1 MRPSIVALMAL
12 IAIASGSLR
21 AAALGEPVRVKSP
34 GGIIEVV
41 ISTDQK
47 AQLQWSVKRRGKVVL
62 AEAPLGLNI
71 DGKIPGVRLGEPRTS
86 TGREEYPT
94 FGNHPTALNH
104 YNEAAIPVQS
114 GQDELYQLDVRA
126 FDDGAAVRYRAPL
139 EGKHRIAGELTS
151 WGLPAKATAWWAKY
165 EHSYEEPN
173 MHCAVDEIPAHDLAP
188 PVTVELGGDLFVT
201 ITEANNAVFPDMGL
215 RRGGHLLQ
223 AVFPANPKGWDV
235 EGAVETPWRVAII
248 AKGLT
253 ALVNS
258 NMLTNLC
265 PAPPAE
271 LAQAEWIKPGRSL
284 WQWWSIGA
292 PKLEDQKQWVDA
304 AKKLGFEYYLI
315 DDGWRDWRAP
325 GKDQWQLLKEVIEY
339 GKSQGVASLVWV
351 DSKEM
356 RDAKSRRTYLE
367 KVAGLGASGIKID
380 FIPAA
385 TPEIVKWYEGALK
398 DTAELNLLCNFHGA
412 IKPTGR
418 RRTWP
423 HELTREGVRGHEWHM
438 TRYKRVQAADH
449 DVSLPF
455 MRYMAGPADYTPT
468 AFDPHELVGYTW
480 PHELAQGIVMTS
492 PLLHF
497 TDNYK
502 FYLEN
507 PAVGVLRALPATW
520 DETLVLPGSKI
531 GKVVVFARRK
541 GSEWWI
547 GALNGAEATKIKI
560 DLKFLGKGS
569 FNAETYA
576 DVEGKDDAFDKKSI
590 MVKGSD
596 ALEITMRPKGGYVA
610 WIKKAGN

>member
-1 MRPSIVALMAL
+1 MRLSIVALMML
-12 IAIASGSLR
+12 FVIASGSLR

-47 AQLQWSVKRRGKVVL
+47 AQLIWSVSRQGKTVL

-71 DGKIPGVRLGEPRTS
+71 DGKTPGVRLGAPRTA
-86 TGREEYPT
+86 TKREEYPI
-94 FGNHPTALNH
+94 FGNHATAVNH
-104 YNEAAIPVQS
+104 YNEAAIPVLG

-139 EGKHRIAGELTS
+139 EGKHQIAGELTR

-173 MHCAVDEIPAHDLAP
+173 MHCAVDAIPAMDLAP

-201 ITEANNAVFPDMGL
+201 ITEANNAGFPDMGL
-215 RRGGHLLQ
+215 RRAGHALQ
-223 AVFPANPKGWDV
+223 AVFPANPKGWTV
-235 EGAVETPWRVAII
+235 EGAIETPWRVAII
-248 AKGLT
+248 AEGLT
-253 ALVNS
+253 GLVNS
-258 NMLTNLC
+258 DMLTNLC
-265 PAPPAE
+265 PPPPAE
-271 LAQAEWIKPGRSL
+271 LAKAAWIKPGRSL

-292 PKLEDQKQWVDA
+292 PKLEDQKQWVGA

-325 GKDQWQLLKEVIEY
+325 GKDQWQLLKEVIDY

-351 DSKEM
+351 NSKEM

-367 KVAGLGASGIKID
+367 KVAALGAAGIKID

-385 TPEIVKWYEGALK
+385 TPEIVKWYEGALQ
-398 DTAELNLLCNFHGA
+398 DTAELKLLCNFHGA

-423 HELTREGVRGHEWHM
+423 HEMTREGVRGHEWHM
-438 TRYKRVQAADH
+438 TRYKRVQAPDH
-449 DVSLPF
+449 DASLPF
-455 MRYMAGPADYTPT
+455 MRFMAGPADYTPV

-480 PHELAQGIVMTS
+480 PHELAQGIVLSS

-507 PAVGVLRALPATW
+507 PAVDVLRALPTTW
-520 DETLVLPGSKI
+520 DESIVLPGSKI
-531 GKVVVFARRK
+531 GQVTGFARRK
-541 GSEWWI
+541 GSDWYV
-547 GALNGAEATKIKI
+547 GVVNGAEAAKLKI
-560 DLKFLGKGS
+560 DLAFLGEGS
-569 FNAETYA
+569 YTAETFA
-576 DVEGKDDAFDKKSI
+576 DVAGKDDAFDKQSKT
-590 MVKGSD
+590 VKRSD
-596 ALEITMRPKGGYVA
+596 ALQAEMRPKGGYVA
-610 WIKKAGN
+610 WIRKAE